1 MKLPRRKFLHLAAG
15 AAALLALPRVA
26 SALDYPTRPV
36 HLLVGF
42 AAGGP
47 LDTSARLIGQWLSE
61 RLGQPFVIENRPG
74 AGSNLAT
81 EIVARA
87 PPDGYTLLEASAANA
102 WNAALYDNLSF
113 NFIRDIALVAG
124 VRRAAGVMEVNP
136 SVPVRTVPEFIA
148 YAKANPG
155 KINMATGGAGS
166 APHLY
171 GELFKMM
178 AGVDLVTVNYRGSA
192 PALPDLI
199 AGQVQVMFDV
209 VISSIG
215 HIRAGKLRP
224 LGVTTTA
231 RLDVLPDVP
240 PISDCLP
247 GYDASSWDGIGA
259 PANTAPEIVGILNKQ
274 VNAALADPT
283 FKARL
288 ADLGAE
294 PFAGS
299 TAEFGKFIVDYPEQ
313 RGKVIRAAGIK
324 AERIPA
330 RARLQVLHY
339 AYVRGFLT
347 RPNTRFH
354 TAAILT
360 LRSSLVSTRPAGAV
374 ACRAPGRL
382 QSRRH
387 RIPLP
392 WPDRRAWHR
401 PRKVSCCKK
410 QPAGE
415 LRTRWRGEGQC
426 QAPSLIRRG
435 PSAQTPSRRG
445 RSEISPMPRLL

>member
-1 MKLPRRKFLHLAAG
+1 MKLPRRKFLHVAAG
-15 AAALLALPRVA
+15 AVALPAALPRVA

-224 LGVTTTA
+224 LGVTTAA
-231 RLDVLPDVP
+231 RLAVLPDVP
-240 PISDCLP
+240 PISDFLP
-247 GYDASSWDGIGA
+247 GYEASSWDGIGA
-259 PANTAPEIVGILNKQ
+259 PANTPPEIIGILNKQ
-274 VNAALADPT
+274 VNAALADPI

-299 TAEFGKFIVDYPEQ
+299 PAEFGKFIVHYTEKW
-313 RGKVIRAAGIK
+313 GKVIRAAGIK
-324 AERIPA
+324 AE
-330 RARLQVLHY
+330 
-339 AYVRGFLT
+339 
-347 RPNTRFH
+347 
-354 TAAILT
+354 
-360 LRSSLVSTRPAGAV
+360 
-374 ACRAPGRL
+374 
-382 QSRRH
+382 
-387 RIPLP
+387 
-392 WPDRRAWHR
+392 
-401 PRKVSCCKK
+401 
-410 QPAGE
+410 
-415 LRTRWRGEGQC
+415 
-426 QAPSLIRRG
+426 
-435 PSAQTPSRRG
+435 
-445 RSEISPMPRLL
+445 